1 MDPYLITNAYIK
13 EPPATFV
20 GRFKFLGPGFILS
33 ASIVGS
39 GELIATTILGAK
51 AGFAAFWIIILSC
64 LIKVAVQLQYGKH
77 AIWTG
82 ETTVRAFNL
91 LPGFRIGRGSWAV
104 WTVFLLQFLKIV
116 QLGGMVG
123 GTAIVLRMIFPTGS
137 VFIWTLIVGFSAA
150 VLIYK
155 DYYPIV
161 EKGSMIMIA
170 LFTLLTMASLYL
182 LKNTEYAFTWMEVI
196 RDLRFKLPP
205 DQVMVAIGAFG
216 ITGVAAD
223 ETIAYNYWCIEKG
236 YAAYTGPKATGEQ
249 EELERKRRAKGW
261 VKVMYT
267 DAIVAMIIYTVVTAA
282 FYLLGAAILY
292 QRGEVPEGNAL
303 IEKIALIY
311 TESLGPEV
319 KSAYLVGAFFVLFSS
334 VFASLA
340 AWTRVFSDIFGQ
352 LGWIRFS
359 DQGQRKR
366 TVAILSFVFPALWIF
381 MFYTINLPVLMIL
394 SGGFVGSVM
403 LLVVGFG
410 AVHFRFFRG
419 YEEQNG
425 AGASLFFWL
434 SLLSILF
441 IAVYGLYSLIQQ
453 FII

>member
-1 MDPYLITNAYIK
+1 MTKDPYLISESTIK
-13 EPPATFV
+13 EPPL
-20 GRFKFLGPGFILS
+20 RFIDRLKFLGPGFILS

-82 ETTVRAFNL
+82 ETTMKSFNL
-91 LPGFRIGRGSWAV
+91 LPGKRIGKGSWSLWV
-104 WTVFLLQFLKIV
+104 VFILTFFKII

-123 GTAIVLRMIFPTGS
+123 GTAIVLDMLFPGIPILS
-137 VFIWTLIVGFSAA
+137 WTIIVALSAA

-155 DYYPIV
+155 NYYPLV
-161 EKGSMIMIA
+161 EKGSMIMIGF
-170 LFTLLTMASLYL
+170 FTLLTLGSLYL
-182 LKNTEYAFTWMEVI
+182 LEETSYAFTWMQVWEN
-196 RDLRFKLPP
+196 LRFNLPP
-205 DQVMVAIGAFG
+205 EHMLVAIGAFG

-236 YAAYTGPKATGEQ
+236 YAAYCGPKTNGISDTA
-249 EELERKRRAKGW
+249 RKARAEGW

-267 DAIVAMIIYTVVTAA
+267 DAIVAMILYTIVTAA

-292 QRGEVPEGNAL
+292 KRGEIPEGNQL

-311 TESLGPEV
+311 TESLGPEI

-340 AWTRVFSDIFGQ
+340 AWTRIFSDIFGQ
-352 LGWIRFS
+352 LGWIDFS
-359 DQGQRKR
+359 NLKQRKT
-366 TVAILSFVFPALWIF
+366 TVAALAFVFPALWVL
-381 MFYTINLPVLMIL
+381 MYYTLNSPVLMIL
-394 SGGFVGSVM
+394 SGGVIGSFLL
-403 LLVVGFG
+403 LLVGYG
-410 AVHFRFFRG
+410 AIHFRYFRKS
-419 YEEQNG
+419 ESTPS
-425 AGASLFFWL
+425 AVFDVFFWISL
-434 SLLSILF
+434 SSILF
-441 IAVYGLYSLIQQ
+441 VAVYGLYS
-453 FII
+453 FFKTII